1 MAAIT
6 EREAAFLIAAV
17 HREVGRSS
25 IRAVARASGVSHGGI
40 ANLVAGK
47 TRRVYGT
54 TLSRLR
60 DWYLRRWAA
69 GGDGLT
75 PEVAG
80 YLIEQMLAVIAPG
93 ARQAAALELVRAVE
107 EIYASHGVPRPV
119 WLSAVR
125 NEYRT
130 SENSGAGRPGSPNS
144 I

>member
-6 EREAAFLIAAV
+6 EREAALLIAAV
-17 HREVGRSS
+17 RRAVGRSS

-60 DWYLRRWAA
+60 DWYLRQWAA

-80 YLIEQMLAVIAPG
+80 YLIEQVLAAIAPG
-93 ARQAAALELVRAVE
+93 VRRAAALELVRAVE
-107 EIYASHGVPRPV
+107 AIYASHGAPRPV

-130 SENSGAGRPGSPNS
+130 SENAGAGGPGSL
-144 I
+144 